1 MTQQNTL
8 NASTPSNPSSNNWKM
23 ASWKKLA
30 IIAAGLSLGGCSST
44 FDGMENP
51 FDLNIEPWVKPY
63 ERSNLADPIMA
74 IGRNPIAMSFAK
86 HVNESREGAR
96 GADGGAGGGCGC
108 N

>member
-1 MTQQNTL
+1 MLNQDIQTTHTIGLTRRFAATL
-8 NASTPSNPSSNNWKM
+8 A
-23 ASWKKLA
+23 KLV
-30 IIAAGLSLGGCSST
+30 IVGAGLGLGGCSST
-44 FDGMENP
+44 FEEMENP
-51 FDLNIEPWVKPY
+51 FDLSNIEPWVKPY